1 MWYPLRCLRMCMLHD
16 VEVIIPT
23 GNDDTLCA
31 CNPQWQM
38 VAMGLF
44 QTDCLAG
51 ISMISMQEQNTTDE

>member
-1 MWYPLRCLRMCMLHD
+1 MCMLHD